1 MFFVSLV
8 PCKRS
13 LTLSRWF
20 SGYYERGGCNPG
32 LVVTTD
38 ESGAIILKVAQ
49 PWVIIP
55 PFDSRGVGGKT
66 NL

>member
-1 MFFVSLV
+1 M
-8 PCKRS
+8 
-13 LTLSRWF
+13 
-20 SGYYERGGCNPG
+20 
-32 LVVTTD
+32 TTD

-66 NL
+66 NLQKIRIVESNNAKRFPTFLDLFFFLPL